1 VTPPGRAHANKLFAP
16 VSAMWNAAARL
27 HDLGGKNPAK
37 RLTPSA
43 LAPRTTRID
52 DDAFTAWYARVTAAD
67 MNPVRRDLQLVS
79 LFTGIRSD
87 GIRQLRW
94 DDLDEER
101 RLIHVRKA
109 KGDKPYTLPL
119 VETVR
124 SILERRRA
132 ENARTFAP
140 WGGDHGWCFPTLSR
154 AAPFHVIPVSEVKEH
169 RTDRA
174 REDKEGRPLRVLHL
188 PGIHANRRT
197 FNSVAI
203 EIGIPPEARLALMN
217 HEGKGV
223 NVKHY
228 GVPQSWDFLRECAQR
243 IEAALRERLEMPP
256 IAPAAPAA
264 PAAPPSNVV
273 PILRAA
279 S

>member
-1 VTPPGRAHANKLFAP
+1 
-16 VSAMWNAAARL
+16 
-27 HDLGGKNPAK
+27 
-37 RLTPSA
+37 
-43 LAPRTTRID
+43 
-52 DDAFTAWYARVTAAD
+52 
-67 MNPVRRDLQLVS
+67 
-79 LFTGIRSD
+79 
-87 GIRQLRW
+87 
-94 DDLDEER
+94 
-101 RLIHVRKA
+101 
-109 KGDKPYTLPL
+109 
-119 VETVR
+119 
-124 SILERRRA
+124 
-132 ENARTFAP
+132 
-140 WGGDHGWCFPTLSR
+140 
-154 AAPFHVIPVSEVKEH
+154 VIPVSEVKEH